1 MSSRGRSASV
11 SASARKSSP
20 ARARSAPSR
29 INNRPRCL
37 PHGIH
42 WINGTRVNINYIRHT
57 LGPYINFP
65 NTNSLLEAVPF
76 NKTVSILK
84 YILKC
89 RMDGR
94 RGEKLNGATRTHKL
108 EMARIMRALLKITT
122 GRIHDPR
129 LFIYGKTYRGENT
142 ATLGNKATVKA
153 ILHL

>member
-1 MSSRGRSASV
+1 VSV

-20 ARARSAPSR
+20 ARARSAPAR
-29 INNRPRCL
+29 GRNTPKCL

-42 WINGTRVNINYIRHT
+42 LINGTRVNLNYIRNT

-65 NTNSLLEAVPF
+65 NTNSLLEVIPF
-76 NKTVSILK
+76 NKAISILK

-89 RMDGR
+89 RMDKRTG
-94 RGEKLNGATRTHKL
+94 KLNGANPTHKL
-108 EMARIMRALLKITT
+108 EMARIMRALLKLTT

-129 LFIYGKTYRGENT
+129 LFIYEKTWNGKNT
-142 ATLGNKATVKA
+142 ARLGNRATVEA

>member
-20 ARARSAPSR
+20 ARARSAPAR
-29 INNRPRCL
+29 RNNRPKCL

-42 WINGTRVNINYIRHT
+42 WINGTRVNLNYVREI

-65 NTNSLLEAVPF
+65 NTNSLLETIPF
-76 NKTVSILK
+76 NKAVSILK

-89 RMDGR
+89 RMDARGGR
-94 RGEKLNGATRTHKL
+94 LNKATRTHKL
-108 EMARIMRALLKITT
+108 EIARIMRALLKITT

-129 LFIYGKTYRGENT
+129 LFIYEKTRAGNNT
-142 ATLGNKATVKA
+142 ARLGNRATVEA